1 MMVPIAL
8 VAEMTTDEL
17 SGAISQALHDGFRDF
32 LVGTLV
38 ASLPMFWIAT
48 LAFYLMRPYA
58 IRTLRKLSLRF
69 AADVFW
75 LTYVLLRDGALIVTF
90 IVSLFFF
97 YPNLLHD
104 NPLPITATLSAVIV
118 LWVLLIKMVRDPD
131 EDPGDYRLSVILL
144 TIGSALYLV
153 PLTLGVEV
161 GSQSHL
167 TWAVDHLTS
176 NGNFAVAIGF
186 FYASLLLV
194 AATGAFIFGYVMVK
208 SAPRREAQAIAG
220 RSASPPMPAR

>member
-1 MMVPIAL
+1 MTPILA
-8 VAEMTTDEL
+8 MTVDQL
-17 SGAISQALHDGFRDF
+17 SGALGDAFHNGFRDF
-32 LVGTLV
+32 MVGTLV
-38 ASLPMFWIAT
+38 AALPMFWIAT
-48 LAFYLMRPYA
+48 LVFYLMRPYA

-75 LTYVLLRDGALIVTF
+75 LSYVLIRDGTLIITF

-131 EDPGDYRLSVILL
+131 ENPADYRLSAILL

-161 GSQSHL
+161 GSQSHM
-167 TWAVDHLTS
+167 TWAVNHLTS
-176 NGNFAVAIGF
+176 NANFTVAIGV
-186 FYASLLLV
+186 FYVSLALV
-194 AATGAFIFGYVMVK
+194 AATGAFIFGYVMTQ
-208 SAPRREAQAIAG
+208 SAPKREARAAAAG
-220 RSASPPMPAR
+220 ATATPPLPAR